1 MTDKKE
7 TALTVVE
14 KREIQKFMTA
24 GEMEGQIRAYFEMQQ
39 VLDKA
44 LPDSIMEIQGRQF
57 RKKSY
62 WRAIAV
68 AFGIELELVS
78 EERFELPSQ
87 WGHKALYRAIL
98 PGGKS
103 MVGDGICTSQEKRGA
118 SCTEHNVR
126 SHAHT
131 RAKNRAIADLVG
143 FGEVSAEEVERDDI
157 QTTQYVETKPTM
169 TRDCLTYKQALSGAY
184 KIAKAKGMS
193 ADLWKDMLKIMDIY
207 PNDPADPI
215 MVDKVGKEVDAFV
228 APDLPQLPAAP
239 TMADCEI
246 LSQSRGI
253 APAQFAALVSKHSG
267 SLISLWADLETCEVK
282 E

>member
-7 TALTVVE
+7 AALMVVE
-14 KREIQKFMTA
+14 KREIQKLMTA

-39 VLDKA
+39 VLDRA
-44 LPDSIMEIQGRQF
+44 LPDSIMEIQGRKF

-87 WGHKALYRAIL
+87 WGHKALYRATL

-157 QTTQYVETKPTM
+157 
-169 TRDCLTYKQALSGAY
+169 
-184 KIAKAKGMS
+184 
-193 ADLWKDMLKIMDIY
+193 
-207 PNDPADPI
+207 
-215 MVDKVGKEVDAFV
+215 
-228 APDLPQLPAAP
+228 
-239 TMADCEI
+239 
-246 LSQSRGI
+246 
-253 APAQFAALVSKHSG
+253 
-267 SLISLWADLETCEVK
+267 
-282 E
+282 